1 MELLAT
7 QIFDSFKSFFA
18 VPDIGLG
25 LVLIALAIALVFSA
39 IWIAAFYPNI
49 VKDFWAWIILIA
61 GFIFTAI
68 LTAFLQIPLQYGSTK
83 ILDTFLSH
91 QNMVT
96 YMLIV
101 SIPAL
106 IIAAIIQVGARLLP
120 VVIYW
125 LSNKRTLEPKTALM
139 LGAFAGAGIGIVQA
153 LQLHCSLL
161 YVMSQIQPVGV
172 FVIFL
177 ESFLTVGFNI
187 CTIAIASYGM
197 AKGKWW
203 QYSLV
208 VAALYFV
215 FNYITQLMNL
225 QILGPLF
232 VEIIIVI
239 LALLTAAAALWL
251 RWRKPAKQVETA

>member
-1 MELLAT
+1 MELLAN
-7 QIFDSFKSFFA
+7 QIFDSFKSFFT

-25 LVLIALAIALVFSA
+25 LVLIALASALIFGA

-49 VKDFWAWIILIA
+49 VKDFWAWIILVA

-68 LTAFLQIPLQYGSTK
+68 FTAFLQIPLQYGSTK
-83 ILDTFLSH
+83 LLDTFLSH

-96 YMLIV
+96 YMLVV

-106 IIAAIIQVGARLLP
+106 IIQVGARLLP

-139 LGAFAGAGIGIVQA
+139 FGAFAGAGVGIVQA
-153 LQLHCSLL
+153 FQLHGSLL
-161 YVMSQIQPVGV
+161 YIIGQIQPLGV

-187 CTIAIASYGM
+187 CAIAIASYGL

-208 VAALYFV
+208 IAALYFI

-225 QILGPLF
+225 QILAPLF
-232 VEIIIVI
+232 VEIIILI
-239 LALLTAAAALWL
+239 IALLTAAAALWL
-251 RWRKPAKQVETA
+251 RWRKPAQQAETA

>member
-1 MELLAT
+1 MELLAS
-7 QIFDSFKSFFA
+7 QIFDSFKSFFT

-25 LVLIALAIALVFSA
+25 LVLIALASALIFGA

-49 VKDFWAWIILIA
+49 VKDFWAWIILVA

-68 LTAFLQIPLQYGSTK
+68 FTAFLQIPLQYGSTK
-83 ILDTFLSH
+83 LLDTFLSH

-96 YMLIV
+96 YMLVV

-106 IIAAIIQVGARLLP
+106 IIAAIIQVGTRLLP

-139 LGAFAGAGIGIVQA
+139 FGAFAGAGIGIVQA
-153 LQLHCSLL
+153 FQLHGSLL
-161 YVMSQIQPVGV
+161 YIIGQIQPLGV

-187 CTIAIASYGM
+187 CAIAIASYGL

-208 VAALYFV
+208 IAAVYFV
-215 FNYITQLMNL
+215 INYVTQLMSL
-225 QILGPLF
+225 QLLSPLF
-232 VEIIIVI
+232 VEIIILVI
-239 LALLTAAAALWL
+239 AVLTAAAALWL
-251 RWRKPAKQVETA
+251 RWRKPAQQAQTA

>member
-1 MELLAT
+1 MELLAS

-18 VPDIGLG
+18 VPEIGLG
-25 LVLIALAIALVFSA
+25 LVLIALASALVFGA
-39 IWIAAFYPNI
+39 IWIAAFYPHI
-49 VKDFWAWIILIA
+49 VKDYWAWIILVA

-68 LTAFLQIPLQYGSTK
+68 LTAFLQMPLQYGSTK
-83 ILDTFLSH
+83 ICDMFLSH

-96 YMLIV
+96 YMLVV

-106 IIAAIIQVGARLLP
+106 IIAAIIQIGAKLLP

-139 LGAFAGAGIGIVQA
+139 FGAFAGAGIGIVQA
-153 LQLHCSLL
+153 FQLHSSLL
-161 YVMSQIQPVGV
+161 YIISQIHPLGV

-187 CTIAIASYGM
+187 CAIAIASYGM

-208 VAALYFV
+208 IAALYFII
-215 FNYITQLMNL
+215 NYITQLMNL
-225 QILGPLF
+225 QILAPLF
-232 VEIIIVI
+232 AEIIIVI
-239 LALLTAAAALWL
+239 IALLTAAAALWL
-251 RWRKPAKQVETA
+251 RWRKPAQQVETA

>member
-1 MELLAT
+1 MELLAS

-18 VPDIGLG
+18 IPEIGLG
-25 LVLIALAIALVFSA
+25 LVLIALVSALVFGA
-39 IWIAAFYPNI
+39 IWIAAFYPNV
-49 VKDFWAWIILIA
+49 VKDFWSWIILIA

-96 YMLIV
+96 YMLVV

-139 LGAFAGAGIGIVQA
+139 FGAFAGAGIGIMQA
-153 LQLHCSLL
+153 FQLHGSLL
-161 YVMSQIQPVGV
+161 YIIGQIQPLGI

-187 CTIAIASYGM
+187 CAIAIASYGM

-208 VAALYFV
+208 IAALF
-215 FNYITQLMNL
+215 FIINYITQLMNL
-225 QILGPLF
+225 QLVGPLF
-232 VEIIIVI
+232 AEIIIVI
-239 LALLTAAAALWL
+239 IALLTAAAALWL
-251 RWRKPAKQVETA
+251 RWRKPVQQVETT